1 MGNFKD
7 KHNFKLRQE
16 EASKIINKYPDRI
29 PVIVEKHN
37 SCEYDNLK
45 KTKFL
50 SPKNL
55 TLGQFVYII
64 RQNIKLKPEK
74 AIFVTINGI
83 LPQTSSLII
92 DLYETHKDEDN
103 FLYITYSS
111 ENTFG

>member
-1 MGNFKD
+1 MSNFKK
-7 KHNFKLRQE
+7 KHSLELRTE
-16 EASKIINKYPDRI
+16 EANKIIDKYPDRI
-29 PVIVEKHN
+29 PIIVEKHN
-37 SCEYDNLK
+37 SCDYENLK

-64 RQNIKLKPEK
+64 RQNIKLTPEK

-83 LPQTSSLII
+83 LPQTSALII